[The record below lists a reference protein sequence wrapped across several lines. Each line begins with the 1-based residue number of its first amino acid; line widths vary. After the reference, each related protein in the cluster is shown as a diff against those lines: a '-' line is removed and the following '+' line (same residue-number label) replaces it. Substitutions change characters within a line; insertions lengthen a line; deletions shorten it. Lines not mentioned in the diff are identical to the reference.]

1 MQKLQDMI
9 DIVLGDNKHKPHPQA
24 PSDVAIER
32 DRRLVEVASKIQKLK
47 QARLQAQA
55 RQ

>member
-1 MQKLQDMI
+1 MQKPQEMI
-9 DIVLGDNKHKPHPQA
+9 DIVLGDNTNRPRPHA
-24 PSDVAIER
+24 TSDVTIER
-32 DRRLVEVASKIQKLK
+32 DRRFMEVASKVQKLK